1 MTVSL
6 LDTVPFHI
14 DIRPFNFTGA
24 SGEEYEALNHHINR
38 FRAESEPDDPPRP
51 VEELIAQ
58 ARNIPPYISVQFWAG
73 WNAAGT
79 EIFASASTVL
89 HNTEGNAH
97 LAKVVIAVD
106 PPYRR
111 HGIGRELLRLAA
123 EKAKSEGRRLMM
135 LDTKGR
141 VPAGDAFMEAVGGK
155 RGLVS
160 TTSQVILAD
169 LDPARVDR
177 WLTEGQKRAPGI
189 KLGFW
194 NGPYPD
200 EHLGA
205 IAALMDVMN
214 TQPMDS
220 LDIEEEHILPEH
232 LRHEEQA
239 LSAAGTQRW
248 TVYAADVE
256 TGRYAG
262 STEVY
267 WNPNRPQIVNQGM
280 TGVFPEF
287 RGQAIGRWLKASMLD
302 HILRE
307 RPEARFVRT
316 NNADSNAAMLRINN
330 SLGYKPYSSHCIWQL
345 ETDKALAYLGE

>member
-1 MTVSL
+1 MTVSP
-6 LDTVPFHI
+6 LDSAPFHL

-24 SGEEYEALNHHINR
+24 SDGEYEALNHHINR

-58 ARNIPPYISVQFWAG
+58 ARNVPPFVDVHFWAG

-79 EIFASASTVL
+79 EIVASASTVIL
-89 HNTEGNAH
+89 NTDGNAH
-97 LAKVVIAVD
+97 LAKAVIAVD

-111 HGIGRELLRLAA
+111 QGIGRELLRLAA
-123 EKAKSEGRRLMM
+123 EKAKAEGRSLMM

-141 VPAGDAFMEAVGGK
+141 VPAGDAFMEAVGGE

-169 LDPARVDR
+169 LDLAQVER
-177 WLTEGQKRAPGI
+177 WLSEGQKRAPGI
-189 KLGFW
+189 NLGFW
-194 NGPYPD
+194 DGPYPD
-200 EHLGA
+200 EQLEA

-214 TQPMDS
+214 TQPIDG
-220 LDIEEEHILPEH
+220 LDIEEEHVLPEH
-232 LRHEEQA
+232 LRHEEQELMA
-239 LSAAGTQRW
+239 TGTQRW
-248 TVYAADVE
+248 TVYAADAE

-267 WNPNRPQIVNQGM
+267 WNPNRPQIVKQGM

-287 RGQAIGRWLKASMLD
+287 RGQALGRWLKASMLD
-302 HILRE
+302 HILRD

-316 NNADSNAAMLRINN
+316 NNADSNAAMLRIND
-330 SLGYKPYSSHCIWQL
+330 SLGYIPYSSQCIWQL
-345 ETDKALAYLGE
+345 ETDKALAFLRE